1 MADRDILIVGGGI
14 TGLAI
19 AYQLGKLGLGPRVR
33 LVERHTLAAAAT
45 SRAAALVTL
54 VRSKTHFIPLV
65 WETYRA
71 IDELQSE
78 FGQDVGLRRV
88 GALHVGTAAVAEE
101 LRVQAE
107 AASGFGIASVPL
119 GPAGAATLAPWLDPE
134 ALGAAMFYPQEAFVE
149 PYLLATAY
157 GRAAVAQGVEVR
169 QGVAVSALRLE
180 NGCVAGVHLQADG
193 SRLDHDGA
201 ALGAASGEGAGP
213 GVGENNGECKG
224 ETTCEP
230 KGETDGDIVPAAIT
244 ILAGGAWS
252 GLLTA
257 PLGHPLPMA
266 PVRSQYWI
274 TETNDLFPR
283 ESPIVLLPEAAAYAR
298 PEVGGLLFGVRE
310 EASAVADPRR
320 LPADLAGFCFDPAD
334 PEGWDNLAAGAPA
347 LRPFFPA
354 LDRLGIAHYITGPSN
369 YTPDGNLIVGAFP
382 DLPGLLVATGCNGAG
397 IATSGGVGRL
407 VAERVAGRQP
417 FVDATPFRPERF
429 GQGDCFAPAFLARCA
444 ASRSGKRCG

>member
-1 MADRDILIVGGGI
+1 MAERDILIVGGGI

-71 IDELQSE
+71 IDELQAE

-88 GALHVGTAAVAEE
+88 GALHVGSVAVAEE

-157 GRAAVAQGVEVR
+157 GRAAVALGVELR

-180 NGCVAGVHLQADG
+180 GGRVAGVHLPTDG
-193 SRLDHDGA
+193 SRRDHGSA
-201 ALGAASGEGAGP
+201 ALRAAGGEGAGP
-213 GVGENNGECKG
+213 GVGENNGETK
-224 ETTCEP
+224 
-230 KGETDGDIVPAAIT
+230 GDILPAAIT

-274 TETNDLFPR
+274 NKGC
-283 ESPIVLLPEAAAYAR
+283 SAR
-298 PEVGGLLFGVRE
+298 TSSFG
-310 EASAVADPRR
+310 S
-320 LPADLAGFCFDPAD
+320 
-334 PEGWDNLAAGAPA
+334 
-347 LRPFFPA
+347 
-354 LDRLGIAHYITGPSN
+354 
-369 YTPDGNLIVGAFP
+369 
-382 DLPGLLVATGCNGAG
+382 GC
-397 IATSGGVGRL
+397 
-407 VAERVAGRQP
+407 
-417 FVDATPFRPERF
+417 
-429 GQGDCFAPAFLARCA
+429 
-444 ASRSGKRCG
+444 

>member
-1 MADRDILIVGGGI
+1 MAERDILIVGGGI

-88 GALHVGTAAVAEE
+88 GALHVGSVAVAEE

-157 GRAAVAQGVEVR
+157 GRAAVALGVEVR
-169 QGVAVSALRLE
+169 QGVTVSALRLE
-180 NGCVAGVHLQADG
+180 GGRVAGVHLGLRTAPG
-193 SRLDHDGA
+193 CDHDRA
-201 ALGAASGEGAGP
+201 ALRERPVARALVRASARITVRARAKPTAKYCPPPSPSWPAVPGPGCSRPPWATPCPWPRCAASTGSPRPTIFSPGRAPSSSCPRRRPMPGPRWAG
-213 GVGENNGECKG
+213 CS
-224 ETTCEP
+224 
-230 KGETDGDIVPAAIT
+230 
-244 ILAGGAWS
+244 S
-252 GLLTA
+252 GCA
-257 PLGHPLPMA
+257 
-266 PVRSQYWI
+266 RK
-274 TETNDLFPR
+274 PR
-283 ESPIVLLPEAAAYAR
+283 RWLIRTSCR
-298 PEVGGLLFGVRE
+298 RTWR
-310 EASAVADPRR
+310 ASASTRPIPD
-320 LPADLAGFCFDPAD
+320 
-334 PEGWDNLAAGAPA
+334 GWDNLAAGAPA

-382 DLPGLLVATGCNGAG
+382 DLPGLLVAAGCNGAG

-407 VAERVAGRQP
+407 VAELTAGRP
-417 FVDATPFRPERF
+417 TFVDPAPHRPERF
-429 GQGDCFAPAFLARCA
+429 GHGDFFAREFMARCA
-444 ASRSGKRCG
+444 AARSGKRSG